1 MTWAAVALGLRLAGV
16 VDRIEGDQAV
26 VCWDADHAAPLPLA
40 VLPPVSEGLRIIV
53 RVRAAPAGLAA
64 RTPSELESTAG
75 PLHLP
80 ARLVPG
86 RTYRLHFRTR
96 PVRPPRR
103 PPVASLPDVIDLS
116 DAGTPPHSHRSSP

>member
-26 VCWDADHAAPLPLA
+26 VCWGADLAAPLPLDL
-40 VLPPVSEGLRIIV
+40 LPPVSEGLGLVV
-53 RVRAAPAGLAA
+53 RVRAAPTGFAA
-64 RTPSELESTAG
+64 ISPSDLDSTAG
-75 PLHLP
+75 PLHIP

-116 DAGTPPHSHRSSP
+116 GAGTPPHSHRSSP